1 MDENCTKLIS
11 FARVLEDCSC
21 VIRASVAAYS
31 ELSQTNNTLYKNNKR
46 LEKENIDL
54 HNETH
59 ALQQKIIQLQEE
71 NAAFSKVSHIV
82 AMEKENARLQ
92 RELSDLKAKLV
103 KVEPPP
109 KQQDAEEE
117 SFYLQKIKGKQ
128 YYISEKD
135 LSIYAM
141 TEDEDVGEKIGVL
154 TTAANGKKVP
164 QWIQPMK

>member
-71 NAAFSKVSHIV
+71 NAAFVVYKQLLI
-82 AMEKENARLQ
+82 AQDARL
-92 RELSDLKAKLV
+92 V
-103 KVEPPP
+103 
-109 KQQDAEEE
+109 
-117 SFYLQKIKGKQ
+117 
-128 YYISEKD
+128 
-135 LSIYAM
+135 
-141 TEDEDVGEKIGVL
+141 
-154 TTAANGKKVP
+154 
-164 QWIQPMK
+164 